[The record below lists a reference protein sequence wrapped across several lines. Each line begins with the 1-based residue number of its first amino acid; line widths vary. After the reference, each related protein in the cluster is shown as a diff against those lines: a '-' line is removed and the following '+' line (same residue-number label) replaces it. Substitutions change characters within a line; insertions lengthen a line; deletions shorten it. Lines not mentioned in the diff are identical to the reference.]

1 MTSTNKNSSASE
13 TKYFNLHVNGIGY
26 ITTIRQVDGP
36 KGQFLTAVIN
46 ALSGPQ
52 DNPAYVRFDT
62 TVVGD
67 NTVSLIKRC
76 MKSVDEDKKVLI
88 GFTLSNLT
96 PDIFTLSKGEHAGE
110 QRVSLKAR
118 LLNVD
123 WIKVGKEMVYKAE
136 KTQSTPPSSQ
146 QAASKEYAADSF

>member
-1 MTSTNKNSSASE
+1 MTSKNNSTSE
-13 TKYFNLHVNGIGY
+13 NKYFNLHINGIGY
-26 ITTIRQVDGP
+26 LTYIRLVDGP

-46 ALSGPQ
+46 ALSGPTE
-52 DNPAYVRFDT
+52 NPSYVRFDT

-76 MKSVDEDKKVLI
+76 MKSVDEDKKVLV
-88 GFTLSNLT
+88 GFTLSNLAS
-96 PDIFTLSKGEHAGE
+96 DIFTLSKGEHAGE

-118 LLNVD
+118 LLNID

-136 KTQSTPPSSQ
+136 KSQSTPPGSEST
-146 QAASKEYAADSF
+146 ASKEYVADSF

>member
-1 MTSTNKNSSASE
+1 MTGKQTQTSVSE

-26 ITTIRQVDGP
+26 LTSIRQVKGP

-46 ALSGPQ
+46 ALSGPT
-52 DNPAYVRFDT
+52 DSPSYVRFDT

-88 GFTLSNLT
+88 GFTLSNLA

-118 LLNVD
+118 LLNID
-123 WIKVGKEMVYKAE
+123 WIKIGKDTVYKAE
-136 KTQSTPPSSQ
+136 KTQSAPPGSE
-146 QAASKEYAADSF
+146 QAAPKDYAADSF